1 MSAING
7 YVMRITRQ
15 YRLTARRLA
24 TLVASLL
31 LTASCYGFE
40 KPYPGPFFEDEQL
53 LMVLV
58 PRAPEQMAAFYEA
71 RGFPQ
76 NAIDLITDTCFVTV
90 HIENK
95 SRQVTWLETDNW
107 RLTGNGQALNIMGT
121 DYWNRQWD
129 EIDLPQAHRSTFF
142 WTQLP
147 AVVDLQA
154 DEPVGGNIVV
164 PGSVKHFDIEANF
177 MTNQDKSGKP
187 IQIRFD
193 QVECP
198 KEAPSP

>member
-1 MSAING
+1 
-7 YVMRITRQ
+7 MRITRQ

-24 TLVASLL
+24 TLVVSLL

-40 KPYPGPFFEDEQL
+40 KPYPGPFFENEQI

-76 NAIDLITDTCFVTV
+76 NAIDLITDTCFVTI
-90 HIENK
+90 HIDNK
-95 SRQVTWLETDNW
+95 SQQVTWLETGNW
-107 RLTGNGQALNIMGT
+107 RLTSNDQALSIMGT
-121 DYWNRQWD
+121 DYWEQQWD
-129 EIDLPQAHRSTFF
+129 EIDLPQAYRSTFF

-164 PGSVKHFDIEANF
+164 PGTVKHFDIEANF
-177 MTNQDKSGKP
+177 MTDQDKQGKK
-187 IQIRFD
+187 IQINFEH
-193 QVECP
+193 VECP
-198 KEAPSP
+198 KQTPAP

>member
-1 MSAING
+1 
-7 YVMRITRQ
+7 MRITRQ

-24 TLVASLL
+24 TLVVSLL

-40 KPYPGPFFEDEQL
+40 KPYPGPFFENEQL
-53 LMVLV
+53 LM
-58 PRAPEQMAAFYEA
+58 AFYEA

-95 SRQVTWLETDNW
+95 SQQVTWLETDNW
-107 RLTGNGQALNIMGT
+107 RLTGHGQALTIMGT
-121 DYWNRQWD
+121 DYWERQWD

-164 PGSVKHFDIEANF
+164 PGTVKYFDIEANF
-177 MTNQDKSGKP
+177 MTDQNKQGKK
-187 IQIRFD
+187 IQINFEH
-193 QVECP
+193 VECP
-198 KEAPSP
+198 KQSPSP

>member
-1 MSAING
+1 
-7 YVMRITRQ
+7 MRITRQ
-15 YRLTARRLA
+15 YRITARQLA
-24 TLVASLL
+24 TLVVGML

-40 KPYPGPFFEDEQL
+40 KPYPGPFFENEQL

-71 RGFPQ
+71 RGFAQ
-76 NAIDLITDTCFVTV
+76 NAIDIITDTCFVTV

-95 SRQVTWLETDNW
+95 SQQVTWLETGNW
-107 RLTGNGQALNIMGT
+107 RLTSNGQALTIMGT
-121 DYWNRQWD
+121 DYWKQQWD
-129 EIDLPQAHRSTFF
+129 KINLPQANRSTFF

-154 DEPVGGNIVV
+154 DEPVGGNIVL
-164 PGSVKHFDIEANF
+164 PGTVKHFDIEANF
-177 MTNQDKSGKP
+177 MTGKDKQGKK
-187 IQIRFD
+187 IQLNFE

-198 KEAPSP
+198 KQAPAP

>member
-1 MSAING
+1 MNG

-15 YRLTARRLA
+15 YRMTARRLA
-24 TLVASLL
+24 ALIIGLL
-31 LTASCYGFE
+31 LTANCYGFG
-40 KPYPGPFFEDEQL
+40 KPYPGPFFENEQL

-76 NAIDLITDTCFVTV
+76 NAIDIITDTCFVTV

-95 SRQVTWLETDNW
+95 SQQVTWLETGNW
-107 RLTGNGQALNIMGT
+107 RLTGNGQALTIMGT
-121 DYWNRQWD
+121 DYWNRQWE
-129 EIDLPQAHRSTFF
+129 EIDLPRANRSTFY

-164 PGSVKHFDIEANF
+164 PGDVEYFAIEANF
-177 MTNQDKSGKP
+177 MTDQDKRGQM
-187 IQIRFD
+187 IQLNFEH
-193 QVECP
+193 VECP
-198 KEAPSP
+198 KQAPIQ

>member
-1 MSAING
+1 M
-7 YVMRITRQ
+7 
-15 YRLTARRLA
+15 TARWLA
-24 TLVASLL
+24 ILLASMLP
-31 LTASCYGFE
+31 TAGSYGFD
-40 KPYPGPFFEDEQL
+40 KPYPGPFFENEQI

-95 SRQVTWLETDNW
+95 SQQVIWLETGNW
-107 RLTGNGQALNIMGT
+107 RLTSNGQALTIMGT
-121 DYWNRQWD
+121 DYWSQVWD
-129 EIDLPQAHRSTFF
+129 KIGLPQANRSTFF

-164 PGSVKHFDIEANF
+164 SGTAINFNIEAIF
-177 MTNQDKSGKP
+177 MTDEDKQGKK
-187 IQIRFD
+187 IQLNFE

-198 KEAPSP
+198 KQAPGL

>member
-1 MSAING
+1 
-7 YVMRITRQ
+7 MRITRQ
-15 YRLTARRLA
+15 YRITARQLA
-24 TLVASLL
+24 TLVVGML

-40 KPYPGPFFEDEQL
+40 EPYPGPFFENEQL

-76 NAIDLITDTCFVTV
+76 NAIDIITDTCFVTV

-95 SRQVTWLETDNW
+95 SQQVTWLETGNW
-107 RLTGNGQALNIMGT
+107 RLTSNGHALTIMGT
-121 DYWNRQWD
+121 DYWKQQWD
-129 EIDLPQAHRSTFF
+129 KIDLPQANRSTFF

-147 AVVDLQA
+147 PVVDLQA

-164 PGSVKHFDIEANF
+164 PGTVKHFDIEANF
-177 MTNQDKSGKP
+177 MTDPDKHGKK
-187 IQIRFD
+187 IQVNFAH
-193 QVECP
+193 VECP
-198 KEAPSP
+198 KQAPAP